1 MRKIWRLQS
10 FLLSSIFAF
19 LVCTTASN
27 SAEKAGNFKL
37 TGVDG
42 KTYELKAVAK
52 DAKLILLNFW
62 EVNCKPCQKEMPEI
76 VRLYK
81 TYEPVGLKLLLVS
94 RDTELT
100 IPRVAPMVASQ
111 KWDFPVLLDP
121 GLKVSQIYN
130 VKFSPVNILITNKGE
145 ILLRLEGYAPGNID
159 ELEKKVISVLGLTEE
174 EVKKLKEEYSK
185 TSKSEEP
192 KDSNTQEEKA
202 SVDG

>member
-1 MRKIWRLQS
+1 MRKTWLSGRL
-10 FLLSSIFAF
+10 LPIFAF
-19 LVCTTASN
+19 AFLALAPASK
-27 SAEKAGNFKL
+27 SAEKAANFKL
-37 TGVDG
+37 IGVDG

-52 DAKLILLNFW
+52 DSKLILLNFW

-81 TYEPVGLKLLLVS
+81 TYEPAGLKLLLVS

-121 GLKVSQIYN
+121 ELKVSQLYN

-159 ELEKKVISVLGLTEE
+159 ELEKKVISALALNEDD
-174 EVKKLKEEYSK
+174 VKKLKEEYSK
-185 TSKSEEP
+185 ASKGEEP
-192 KDSNTQEEKA
+192 KDSGAQQEGGA
-202 SVDG
+202 HGQ